1 MNRQQGK
8 IIFYAK
14 KMFVDELLSASIY
27 RSLASMYKRKSVIEK
42 LLRMADMETR
52 HAEFWARFLMRRRV
66 DISSIRISR
75 LEVLLRTMFYRL
87 IGIGLTLKLLELN
100 EREAVKIYASLIE
113 DKELSVDEKREL
125 RSILEDELL
134 HEDELLEEE
143 SVLRDFLEHV
153 RDAVLGMSDGLVE
166 VLSVAA
172 GLAGAYNNPLN
183 VALGGTIVGIAGALS
198 MGIGSYIS
206 VRAQRQVRI
215 GILESIKL
223 ASRYVAYLLKRKIEK
238 YMKNK
243 GFSNEVSMKIADEVS
258 NNKDLLAKIVAEEKY
273 GLREEKLED
282 PRKAGLYTGVF
293 YIIGAIAPLIPYYV
307 VLPIIISLPLSFLI
321 ASMML
326 MIIGFVIAVLAGL
339 SIKKK
344 ILELVIAGLGS
355 AALTYIIGRLASILL
370 GIEVE

>member
-1 MNRQQGK
+1 MNRQQDK
-8 IIFYAK
+8 VIFYAK
-14 KMFVDELLSASIY
+14 KMLLDELLSASIY
-27 RSLASMYKRKSVIEK
+27 RNLASMYKRKSVIEK

-52 HAEFWARFLMRRRV
+52 HAKFWASFLIKRGV
-66 DISSIRISR
+66 DVSGIKITR

-87 IGIGLTLKLLELN
+87 IGIGLILKLLELG
-100 EREAVKIYASLIE
+100 EREAIKIYASLIE
-113 DKELSVDEKREL
+113 DKELSIDEKREL

-134 HEDELLEEE
+134 HEDELIEEE
-143 SVLRDFLEHV
+143 SVFKDFLEHV

-166 VLSVAA
+166 ILSVAA

-198 MGIGSYIS
+198 MGIGSYTS
-206 VRAQRQVRI
+206 VRAQRQVRV

-223 ASRYVAYLLKRKIEK
+223 ASRYVAHLLRRKIEE

-243 GFSNEVSMKIADEVS
+243 GFSNEVSRKIADEAS
-258 NNKDLLAKIVAEEKY
+258 SNKDLLAKIVAEEKY
-273 GLREEKLED
+273 GLKEEKLED

-293 YIIGAIAPLIPYYV
+293 YIIGAIVPLTPYYV
-307 VLPIIISLPLSFLI
+307 GLPIIISLPLSFLI
-321 ASMML
+321 ASIML
-326 MIIGFVIAVLAGL
+326 MIVGFVIAVLAGL

-344 ILELVIAGLGS
+344 MLELVIAGLGS
-355 AALTYIIGRLASILL
+355 AALTYIIGRLASLLL